1 MVKKITYTSAMDE
14 LRIILEKLQTEEITI
29 DDLSKNIKRAEELLT
44 TCKTKLR
51 EVEKDISSLKDE
63 K

>member
-1 MVKKITYTSAMDE
+1 MDE

>member
-1 MVKKITYTSAMDE
+1 MAKKITYTSAMDE